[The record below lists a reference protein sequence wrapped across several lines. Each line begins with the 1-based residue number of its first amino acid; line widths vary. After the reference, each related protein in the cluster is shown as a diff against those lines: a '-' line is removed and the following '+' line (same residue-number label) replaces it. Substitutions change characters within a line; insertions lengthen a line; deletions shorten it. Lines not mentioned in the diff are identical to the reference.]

1 MKKTSCGLCHTVI
14 QNLTVRK
21 SDITIIEDINI
32 NITCGEL
39 TAIVGPN
46 GAGKTTLLK
55 ALLGEIKHSGTL
67 KYLNSSGEETNK
79 PKIGY
84 VPQYIN
90 FDRYAPI
97 SVYDLFAAGL
107 SGFPVCFYKSKR
119 LKSLI
124 EKSLSKV
131 NVEYTINRRLGEL
144 SGGELQRVLLAL
156 ALEPVPEILLLDE
169 PVSGVDK
176 NGMELFYATVSELR
190 RNYDLTILLVSHDL
204 PLVAKY
210 ADRVV
215 LLNKKVLCSGI
226 PRDVFTSSQ
235 FISTFGEYNIHFL

>member
-1 MKKTSCGLCHTVI
+1 MKSKSCGLCHTVI

-21 SDITIIEDINI
+21 SDIVIVEDISI
-32 NITCGEL
+32 NLTCGEL

-55 ALLGEIKHSGTL
+55 ALLGEIKHSGLL
-67 KYLNSSGEETNK
+67 KYLNSVGQETDK

-84 VPQYIN
+84 VPQHIN

-97 SVYDLFAAGL
+97 SVYDLFAASL
-107 SGFPVCFYKSKR
+107 STFPVCFHKSKK
-119 LKSLI
+119 LNSMIQKA
-124 EKSLSKV
+124 LSKV
-131 NVEYTINRRLGEL
+131 NIEYAINRRLGEL

-176 NGMELFYATVSELR
+176 NGMELFYSMVSELR
-190 RNYDLTILLVSHDL
+190 EDYDLTILLVSHDL

-215 LLNKKVLCSGI
+215 LLNKKVLCSGN
-226 PRDVFTSSQ
+226 PKDVFTSPE
-235 FISTFGEYNIHFL
+235 FISTFGDYNISF